1 MIMSKLRVELN
12 NFDPN
17 QYINEKT
24 NKIKTFIQTH
34 SFNGVILGL
43 HSLSHCSLTALLCS
57 RAIGGSNVYVLNI
70 ISSNTRYQSKIHNIN
85 KISKIGKFKVI
96 NFEITKFYN
105 FLFKN
110 LPDISFNK
118 NLYQKLNVK
127 SDSKDLSERLKMVIV
142 NHYSDQNNYALF
154 GNLDKNDLLTNNYV
168 NNGINTGEILVL
180 HDLYKTQIRKLL
192 LALNLGFLANPTQ
205 PDLNYTNTDL
215 GLQAETIDCILLG
228 IEKNMNN
235 KAIASDLNIDINEI
249 DSVQNIIKNKKYLF
263 PYMI

>member
-24 NKIKTFIQTH
+24 DKIKTFIQTH

-105 FLFKN
+105 FLLKN
-110 LPDISFNK
+110 LPNISFNK

-127 SDSKDLSERLKMVIV
+127 SDSKDLSERLKMIIV

-205 PDLNYTNTDL
+205 PDLKYTNTDL

>member
-1 MIMSKLRVELN
+1 MSKLRVELN

-17 QYINEKT
+17 NYIDEKT

-70 ISSNTRYQSKIHNIN
+70 LASSTRYQSKIHNIN
-85 KISKIGKFKVI
+85 KISKIGKFKVV

-105 FLFKN
+105 FLLKN
-110 LPDISFNK
+110 LPNISFNK
-118 NLYQKLNVK
+118 NLYQKSNVK
-127 SDSKDLSERLKMVIV
+127 SESKELSERLKMVIV

-154 GNLDKNDLLTNNYV
+154 GNLDKTDLLTDNYV

-205 PDLNYTNTDL
+205 TYINHTYPDL
-215 GLQAETIDCILLG
+215 GLQTETIDCILLG

-235 KAIASDLNIDINEI
+235 KAIASDLNISINEV
-249 DSVQNIIKNKKYLF
+249 DSIQNIIKNKKYIF